1 MQKRTTTE
9 EQGDALDP
17 WEYTSTQH
25 KLGENF
31 KAPEG
36 FTNLLECHV
45 VQFGAGFWLVCA
57 WSRWIGKR
65 KA

>member
-9 EQGDALDP
+9 EQNDALDP

-25 KLGENF
+25 VLGSNF
-31 KAPEG
+31 RAPEG

-45 VQFGAGFWLVCA
+45 AQYGDQTYLVCA
-57 WSRWIGKR
+57 WSRWTGKR
-65 KA
+65 K